1 MYNVPR
7 GPKVKRAR
15 RYDSARRQ
23 AAAAQRRAAIV
34 DAASRLFVR
43 DGFSGTTIARIA
55 ADAGVSEETVYKAF
69 GNKVALVRAI
79 RDKALAGE
87 GAVHAER
94 RSDRLQASEHDPRA
108 IIRGWG
114 VLAME
119 VAPRVAPV
127 LLLVRD
133 AAASD
138 AELARLQEEM
148 DASRLTRMTHNART
162 LLKGGHLRDR
172 DHPRCRGGCVVDL
185 QLARALRAAGHP
197 AGLVHRTV
205 RTIRRRRDDCR
216 AAAVLV
222 AATF

>member
-1 MYNVPR
+1 MCFVA
-7 GPKVKRAR
+7 PKVKRAR

-23 AAAAQRRAAIV
+23 AAAALRRAAVV
-34 DAASRLFVR
+34 DAARRRFVH
-43 DGFSGTTIARIA
+43 DGFSGTTIASIA

-108 IIRGWG
+108 IVRGWG
-114 VLAME
+114 VLTME

-148 DASRLTRMTHNART
+148 DASRLTRMTQNART
-162 LLKGGHLRDR
+162 LLRGGHLRDGITL
-172 DHPRCRGGCVVDL
+172 D
-185 QLARALRAAGHP
+185 AAADVLWTYSSP
-197 AGLVHRTV
+197 ELYELLV
-205 RTIRRRRDDCR
+205 IRRGWSIERYGCFVADAMI
-216 AAAVLV
+216 AALLPP
-222 AATF
+222 